1 MIKISYLRLLQGEE
15 YPCSL
20 LASIAC
26 KHRHTLALSLFLS
39 CFVVHPFCLPAVLLG
54 GQPRHWG
61 VELGF
66 CPVCV
71 QKTPQSTFLSGDVGW
86 KIRRLVSHPIFCP
99 RLCGSSS
106 GLSVASPLCAASCL
120 PPLLALSALVGWARR
135 RSPARPHKVWPFF
148 CAYSFSS
155 TIKSLYK

>member
-71 QKTPQSTFLSGDVGW
+71 QRTPQSTFLSGDVGW
-86 KIRRLVSHPIFCP
+86 RLRRLVSHPIFCP
-99 RLCGSSS
+99 PVVWLFLRLISGITSVCGQ
-106 GLSVASPLCAASCL
+106 
-120 PPLLALSALVGWARR
+120 LSATTVSLICSCGVGQT
-135 RSPARPHKVWPFF
+135 
-148 CAYSFSS
+148 SFSGQ
-155 TIKSLYK
+155 TT